1 MHKFTAMQF
10 TTPVPVFKSDN
21 PLGYGS
27 RVLSLGSCFAV
38 NMAEK
43 LAYYQFRHTV
53 NPFGILFH
61 PQAIEKM
68 IGWANQEKTF
78 TRDDIL
84 FHNERWHC
92 FDAHSDLSAGD
103 PETLLDNLNTAA
115 QTVRETILGAT
126 HIIIT
131 YGTAWV
137 YRHQVSGEIV
147 ANCHKVPQA
156 DFSKEILSAD
166 SIRRSIGRTV
176 DQIKRLNP
184 NAHLIFTI
192 SPVRHLKDGFAENQR
207 SKSHLIA
214 GLHEALGQLSADYF
228 PSYEI
233 VMDELRDYRFYQ
245 ADMIHPNQL
254 AIDYIW
260 ECFAQSHIAADA
272 FAVMEKV
279 SAIQKGLSHRPFNPE
294 GAAHQK
300 FLSKLREDILA
311 LQKQHPQ
318 LQF

>member
-1 MHKFTAMQF
+1 MDYQ
-10 TTPVPVFKSDN
+10 
-21 PLGYGS
+21 S

-43 LAYYQFRHTV
+43 LAHYQFRHTV

-68 IGWANQEKTF
+68 IGWAQQQKQFSEADVF
-78 TRDDIL
+78 

-92 FDAHSDLSAGD
+92 FDVHSDLSAGD
-103 PETLLDNLNTAA
+103 PETLIGNLNAAA
-115 QTVRETILGAT
+115 QTVRESVIGAT

-137 YRHQVSGEIV
+137 YRHQLSGEIV
-147 ANCHKVPQA
+147 ANCHKVAQS
-156 DFSKEILSAD
+156 DFSKEILPVQ
-166 SIRRSIGRTV
+166 SIQQS
-176 DQIKRLNP
+176 IKRTIDLILALNP
-184 NAHLIFTI
+184 NVHLVFTI
-192 SPVRHLKDGFAENQR
+192 SPVRHLKDGFVENQR

-214 GLHEALGQLSADYF
+214 GLHQVLEQFSAEYF

-245 ADMIHPNQL
+245 ADMIHPSQL

-260 ECFAQSHIAADA
+260 ERFAQSHIAADA

-279 SAIQKGLSHRPFNPE
+279 SAIRKGLSHRPFNAD
-294 GAAHQK
+294 GAAHRK
-300 FLSKLREDILA
+300 FLSRLREDIVA
-311 LQKQHPQ
+311 LQKQHPHI
-318 LQF
+318 QF